1 MTKEEKRKRINEILN
16 RLKEINPDWS
26 FLNIKIRTNTYTDG
40 ETAQEVHEKMRV
52 LDNEKHALM
61 NEIRGL
67 QTVYQVDS
75 FNGSRISVT
84 SQVIMNEDVDID
96 TYTNKWEFYKNNA
109 EARQLICD
117 IYSVIGEHELINI
130 KKI

>member
-1 MTKEEKRKRINEILN
+1 MTKEEKRKRINEITN

-40 ETAQEVHEKMRV
+40 ETAQDVHEQMRV
-52 LDNEKHALM
+52 LDNEKHALT
-61 NEIRGL
+61 NEQRGL
-67 QTVYQVDS
+67 QTVYQVDN
-75 FNGSRISVT
+75 FNLGRISVT

-96 TYTNKWEFYKNNA
+96 TYTNGWEFYRNNA

-117 IYSVIGEHELINI
+117 IYVVIGEHELINI